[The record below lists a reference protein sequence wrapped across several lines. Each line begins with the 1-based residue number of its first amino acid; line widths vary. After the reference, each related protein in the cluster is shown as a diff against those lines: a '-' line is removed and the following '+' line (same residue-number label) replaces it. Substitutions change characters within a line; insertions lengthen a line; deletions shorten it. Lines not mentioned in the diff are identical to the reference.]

1 MELINYTLKWV
12 WEVMDEVLPQYPDIC
27 KCERCR
33 HDIAAFAANRLAP
46 FYAVSRQGS
55 VITKTKLLSQQSRA
69 EILAE
74 VIKAIETVNK
84 NPHYQE

>member
-1 MELINYTLKWV
+1 
-12 WEVMDEVLPQYPDIC
+12 MDEVLPQYPDIC

-33 HDIAAFAANRLAP
+33 HDIAAFAANRLAS
-46 FYAVSRQGS
+46 FYAVSRQGY